1 MEYFFTKV
9 INKKNMSLIFKI
21 GMTVKLKHT
30 FDIGEIKEIY
40 EDGMLSV
47 LLEGEDAPIPISE
60 ENVLDP
66 NMFSTPIPKKERK
79 YSTHIPYE
87 FYGFENYFLH
97 AVPVVSEQG
106 PTYFDL
112 YFANI
117 SNQKLVAQCMFTV
130 GQIIEFKGISTFE
143 KYAFNYICSFKS
155 DDLSSSVHFSADIR
169 PITNQGTGK
178 SMNFDF
184 NIKTSRFFKNFNKYY
199 PLPIE
204 GYSIDI
210 SPTKPAEKENDLKSY
225 SIQKQYE
232 NENLKKVQAKEKE
245 KKIAVNNY
253 ISKRYAEFSTEL
265 DLHIENL
272 TDKYSTLNGSQ
283 KLKLQLNAFE
293 NYLNEAIQINI
304 DRVFI
309 IHGIGSGKLKNEI
322 ATILIRNPHVKTF
335 INEWHPKYG
344 FGATEVVLK

>member
-1 MEYFFTKV
+1 M
-9 INKKNMSLIFKI
+9 I
-21 GMTVKLKHT
+21 VKLKHT
-30 FDIGEIKEIY
+30 YDIGEIKEIY

-47 LLEGEDAPIPISE
+47 LLEGEDSTIPISE

-66 NMFSTPIPKKERK
+66 NMFSTPIPKKEKK

-97 AVPVVSEQG
+97 AVPVVTEQG

-130 GQIIEFKGISTFE
+130 GHLIEFKGINTFE

-169 PITNQGTGK
+169 PITNRGTGK

-210 SPTKPAEKENDLKSY
+210 SPTKPVEEENNLKNY
-225 SIQKQYE
+225 SIKKQYE
-232 NENLKKVQAKEKE
+232 SDRLKNEQETVQ
-245 KKIAVNNY
+245 KKISVNTY
-253 ISKRYAEFSTEL
+253 ISKRYAEFSTEI

-272 TDKYSTLNGSQ
+272 TDKHDSLNGGQ

-293 NYLNEAIQINI
+293 NYLNEAILINI
-304 DRVFI
+304 DRIFI

-322 ATILIRNPHVKTF
+322 ATRLIRNPNVKTF

-344 FGATEVVLK
+344 FGATEVILK